1 MTKNVKLK
9 IEVEQIKKVIK
20 CILIIIAILVILV
33 SCYFIFFRSFKL
45 SNHIAFRK
53 VYSSEEDIDNIE
65 ITIIGYLNEELAKV
79 TDKEDIKTII
89 NTIKDEVLVN
99 DVGLGETLL
108 GKAYRFLIKNNKNG
122 NEVKISLCGDQMS
135 VNSKNFSLDK
145 NLVIVLTDVYSKYH
159 TF

>member
-1 MTKNVKLK
+1 M
-9 IEVEQIKKVIK
+9 KKVIK
-20 CILIIIAILVILV
+20 CILVIIAILVILV

-99 DVGLGETLL
+99 DVGLGEELL

>member
-1 MTKNVKLK
+1 M
-9 IEVEQIKKVIK
+9 KKVIK

-45 SNHIAFRK
+45 SNHIAFRR

-89 NTIKDEVLVN
+89 NKIKDEVLVN
-99 DVGLGETLL
+99 DVGLGEELL

-135 VNSKNFSLDK
+135 VNTKNFSLDR

>member
-1 MTKNVKLK
+1 M
-9 IEVEQIKKVIK
+9 KKVLK

-45 SNHIAFRK
+45 SNHIAFRR

-99 DVGLGETLL
+99 DVGLGEELL

-135 VNSKNFSLDK
+135 INSKNFSLDK

>member
-1 MTKNVKLK
+1 M
-9 IEVEQIKKVIK
+9 KKVLK

-45 SNHIAFRK
+45 SNHIAFRR

-99 DVGLGETLL
+99 DVGLGEELL

-135 VNSKNFSLDK
+135 VNSKTFSLDK

>member
-1 MTKNVKLK
+1 M
-9 IEVEQIKKVIK
+9 KKVIK

-45 SNHIAFRK
+45 SNHIAFRR

-65 ITIIGYLNEELAKV
+65 ITIIGYLDEELAKV

-99 DVGLGETLL
+99 DVGLGEELL
-108 GKAYRFLIKNNKNG
+108 GKAYRFLIKNDKNG

>member
-1 MTKNVKLK
+1 M
-9 IEVEQIKKVIK
+9 KKVLK

-45 SNHIAFRK
+45 SNHIAFRR

-99 DVGLGETLL
+99 DVGLGEELL

-135 VNSKNFSLDK
+135 VNSKIFR
-145 NLVIVLTDVYSKYH
+145 
-159 TF
+159 

>member
-1 MTKNVKLK
+1 M
-9 IEVEQIKKVIK
+9 KKVVK

-45 SNHIAFRK
+45 SNHIAFRR

-65 ITIIGYLNEELAKV
+65 ITIIGYLDEELAKV

-99 DVGLGETLL
+99 DVGLGEELL

>member
-1 MTKNVKLK
+1 M
-9 IEVEQIKKVIK
+9 KKVLK

-45 SNHIAFRK
+45 SNHIAFRR

-99 DVGLGETLL
+99 DVGLGEELL

>member
-1 MTKNVKLK
+1 M
-9 IEVEQIKKVIK
+9 KKVIK

-99 DVGLGETLL
+99 DVGLGEELL

-159 TF
+159 TFK

>member
-1 MTKNVKLK
+1 M
-9 IEVEQIKKVIK
+9 KKVIK

-99 DVGLGETLL
+99 DVGLGEELL

>member
-1 MTKNVKLK
+1 MKKG
-9 IEVEQIKKVIK
+9 IKY
-20 CILIIIAILVILV
+20 IIIAVVILVLLV

-99 DVGLGETLL
+99 DVGLGEELL

>member
-1 MTKNVKLK
+1 M
-9 IEVEQIKKVIK
+9 KKVVK

-99 DVGLGETLL
+99 DVGLGEELL

-135 VNSKNFSLDK
+135 VNSKTFSLDK

>member
-99 DVGLGETLL
+99 DVGLGEELL

>member
-1 MTKNVKLK
+1 M
-9 IEVEQIKKVIK
+9 KKVLK

-45 SNHIAFRK
+45 SNHIAFRR

-65 ITIIGYLNEELAKV
+65 ITIVGYLDEELAKV

>member
-1 MTKNVKLK
+1 M
-9 IEVEQIKKVIK
+9 KKVIK

-45 SNHIAFRK
+45 SNHIAFRR

-99 DVGLGETLL
+99 DVGLGEELL

-145 NLVIVLTDVYSKYH
+145 NLVIVLTDVYRKYH

>member
-1 MTKNVKLK
+1 M
-9 IEVEQIKKVIK
+9 KKVIK

-45 SNHIAFRK
+45 SNHIAFRR

-65 ITIIGYLNEELAKV
+65 ITIVGYLNEELAKV

-99 DVGLGETLL
+99 DVGLGEELL

>member
-1 MTKNVKLK
+1 M
-9 IEVEQIKKVIK
+9 
-20 CILIIIAILVILV
+20 
-33 SCYFIFFRSFKL
+33 FFRSFKL
-45 SNHIAFRK
+45 SNHIAFRR

-99 DVGLGETLL
+99 DVGLGEELL

>member
-1 MTKNVKLK
+1 M
-9 IEVEQIKKVIK
+9 KKVIK

-45 SNHIAFRK
+45 SNHIAFRR

-99 DVGLGETLL
+99 DVGLGEELL

>member
-1 MTKNVKLK
+1 M
-9 IEVEQIKKVIK
+9 KKVVK

-45 SNHIAFRK
+45 SNHIAFRR

-99 DVGLGETLL
+99 DVGLGEELL

>member
-1 MTKNVKLK
+1 M
-9 IEVEQIKKVIK
+9 KKVLK

-45 SNHIAFRK
+45 SNHIAFRT

-99 DVGLGETLL
+99 DVGLGEELL

>member
-1 MTKNVKLK
+1 M
-9 IEVEQIKKVIK
+9 KKVIK

-45 SNHIAFRK
+45 SNHIAFRR

-99 DVGLGETLL
+99 DVGLGEELL

-135 VNSKNFSLDK
+135 VNSKTFSLDK

>member
-1 MTKNVKLK
+1 M
-9 IEVEQIKKVIK
+9 KKVLK

-45 SNHIAFRK
+45 SNHIAFRR

-99 DVGLGETLL
+99 DVGFGEELL

>member
-1 MTKNVKLK
+1 M
-9 IEVEQIKKVIK
+9 KKAVK
-20 CILIIIAILVILV
+20 CILVIIAILVILV

-99 DVGLGETLL
+99 DVGLGEELL

>member
-1 MTKNVKLK
+1 M
-9 IEVEQIKKVIK
+9 KKVIK

-45 SNHIAFRK
+45 SNHIAFRR

-65 ITIIGYLNEELAKV
+65 ITIVGYLDEELAKV

-99 DVGLGETLL
+99 DVGLGEELL

>member
-1 MTKNVKLK
+1 M
-9 IEVEQIKKVIK
+9 KKVIK

-45 SNHIAFRK
+45 SNHIAFRR

-65 ITIIGYLNEELAKV
+65 ITIIGYLDEELAKV

-99 DVGLGETLL
+99 DVGLGEELL

-135 VNSKNFSLDK
+135 VNSKTFSLDK

>member
-1 MTKNVKLK
+1 M
-9 IEVEQIKKVIK
+9 KKVVK

-45 SNHIAFRK
+45 SNHIAFRR

-65 ITIIGYLNEELAKV
+65 ITIIGYLDEELAKV

-99 DVGLGETLL
+99 DVGLGEELL

-135 VNSKNFSLDK
+135 VNSKNLSLDK

>member
-1 MTKNVKLK
+1 M
-9 IEVEQIKKVIK
+9 KKVLK

-45 SNHIAFRK
+45 SNHIAFRR

-65 ITIIGYLNEELAKV
+65 ITIIGYLDEELAKV
-79 TDKEDIKTII
+79 TDREDIKTII

-99 DVGLGETLL
+99 DVGLGEELL

>member
-1 MTKNVKLK
+1 M
-9 IEVEQIKKVIK
+9 KKVIK

-45 SNHIAFRK
+45 SNHIAFRR

-99 DVGLGETLL
+99 DVGLGEELL

-122 NEVKISLCGDQMS
+122 NEVEISLCGDQMS

-145 NLVIVLTDVYSKYH
+145 NLVIVLTDAYSKYH

>member
-1 MTKNVKLK
+1 M
-9 IEVEQIKKVIK
+9 KKVIK

-45 SNHIAFRK
+45 SNHIAFRR

-65 ITIIGYLNEELAKV
+65 ITIVGYLDEELAKV

-99 DVGLGETLL
+99 DVGLGEELL

-122 NEVKISLCGDQMS
+122 NEVEISLCGDQMS

>member
-1 MTKNVKLK
+1 M
-9 IEVEQIKKVIK
+9 KKVVK

-45 SNHIAFRK
+45 SNHIAFRR

-65 ITIIGYLNEELAKV
+65 ITIIGYLNEELAKA

-99 DVGLGETLL
+99 DVGLGEELL

>member
-1 MTKNVKLK
+1 M
-9 IEVEQIKKVIK
+9 KKVIK

-45 SNHIAFRK
+45 SNHIAFRR

-65 ITIIGYLNEELAKV
+65 ITIIGYLDEELAKV

-99 DVGLGETLL
+99 DVGLGEELL

>member
-1 MTKNVKLK
+1 M
-9 IEVEQIKKVIK
+9 KKVVK

>member
-1 MTKNVKLK
+1 M
-9 IEVEQIKKVIK
+9 KKVIK

-45 SNHIAFRK
+45 SNHIAFRR

-99 DVGLGETLL
+99 DVGLGEELL

-145 NLVIVLTDVYSKYH
+145 NLVIILTDVYSKYH

>member
-1 MTKNVKLK
+1 M
-9 IEVEQIKKVIK
+9 KKVIK

-45 SNHIAFRK
+45 SNHIAFRR

-89 NTIKDEVLVN
+89 NKIKDEVLVN
-99 DVGLGETLL
+99 DVGLGEELL

>member
-1 MTKNVKLK
+1 M
-9 IEVEQIKKVIK
+9 KKVIK
-20 CILIIIAILVILV
+20 CILIIIAVLVILV

-45 SNHIAFRK
+45 SNHIAFRR

-65 ITIIGYLNEELAKV
+65 ITIIGYLDEELAKV

-99 DVGLGETLL
+99 DVGLGEELL

>member
-1 MTKNVKLK
+1 M
-9 IEVEQIKKVIK
+9 KKVIK

-135 VNSKNFSLDK
+135 VNSKTFSLDK

>member
-1 MTKNVKLK
+1 M
-9 IEVEQIKKVIK
+9 KKVLK

-45 SNHIAFRK
+45 SNHIAFRR

-65 ITIIGYLNEELAKV
+65 ITIIGYLDEELAKV

-99 DVGLGETLL
+99 DVGLGEELL

>member
-1 MTKNVKLK
+1 M
-9 IEVEQIKKVIK
+9 KKVIK

-45 SNHIAFRK
+45 SNHIAFRR

-99 DVGLGETLL
+99 DVGLGEELL

-135 VNSKNFSLDK
+135 VNSKNFFVRQKLSNSFNRCL
-145 NLVIVLTDVYSKYH
+145 
-159 TF
+159 

>member
-1 MTKNVKLK
+1 M
-9 IEVEQIKKVIK
+9 KKVVK
-20 CILIIIAILVILV
+20 CILVIIAILVILV

-99 DVGLGETLL
+99 DVGLGEELL